1 MGMSGT
7 FLCCCEEREYSA
19 MACALASSISD
30 CIIESA
36 ALWLFFHSEM
46 GSQWLSLTLSSK
58 GMLSCVVTS
67 AVTAAYSPEA
77 WGVVHLP
84 TRVSFSSRTLEI
96 FRRIH
101 VFSLGRGMPKGWL
114 LEVLQYA
121 KVLLAKRGC
130 LSSRLQ
136 GKGCLL

>member
-1 MGMSGT
+1 
-7 FLCCCEEREYSA
+7 

-46 GSQWLSLTLSSK
+46 GSQWLSVTLSSK
-58 GMLSCVVTS
+58 DMLSCVVTS

-84 TRVSFSSRTLEI
+84 TRLSFSSRTLEI

-136 GKGCLL
+136 GKGCLP